1 MGATPTIS
9 RVVYGDPDP
18 HNEPPARGE
27 WVGIAELADILG
39 VGRNT
44 IRRHVEQGRIPFI
57 RVGRQYRFRV
67 SEVVAAYRD
76 DTHSAAR

>member
-1 MGATPTIS
+1 MPGTTS
-9 RVVYGDPDP
+9 TRVAYRDPEP
-18 HNEPPARGE
+18 HPEPPSRGE
-27 WVGIAELADILG
+27 WVGIPELAEHLG

-44 IRRHVEQGRIPFI
+44 IRRHVEAGRIPFI

-76 DTHSAAR
+76 GTHSAGR